1 MGFTSFWD
9 KLFNPQK
16 SAQNEPDDNVHIPT
30 AQATIGCDVYDE
42 NGQHIDRTFDYR
54 SGFHWVEEHPG
65 HFVWLQLRDPN
76 RRQMVHVG
84 RVYDLHELLVEDC
97 STDHQRPKLEAF
109 DDCLTLVAR
118 TLRYVDHE
126 VIDNPAD
133 AVETGEVVLVAG
145 KNYFISIQHGKGHS
159 LDHVHKRLSHNP
171 EDLAQGPMMCFY
183 RAVDHVVDSY
193 LKVAALMDNDID
205 DLEEE
210 VFDPSTDIDIDEI
223 YAVKR
228 EVLEIKHLISPLRT
242 PLHELCNSDQI
253 YVDEDIRSYFRD
265 VEDHL
270 LRAISDV
277 HGFDEVLSS
286 LIDAAAAKVGVE
298 QNVIS
303 RALSAWAAI
312 IAVPTL
318 IVSIYGMN
326 FQFMPLLQVDGAYYV
341 VLALMAIWSITM
353 YIVFRRKKWL

>member
-1 MGFTSFWD
+1 
-9 KLFNPQK
+9 
-16 SAQNEPDDNVHIPT
+16 
-30 AQATIGCDVYDE
+30 
-42 NGQHIDRTFDYR
+42 
-54 SGFHWVEEHPG
+54 
-65 HFVWLQLRDPN
+65 
-76 RRQMVHVG
+76 
-84 RVYDLHELLVEDC
+84 
-97 STDHQRPKLEAF
+97 
-109 DDCLTLVAR
+109 
-118 TLRYVDHE
+118 
-126 VIDNPAD
+126 
-133 AVETGEVVLVAG
+133 
-145 KNYFISIQHGKGHS
+145 
-159 LDHVHKRLSHNP
+159 
-171 EDLAQGPMMCFY
+171 
-183 RAVDHVVDSY
+183 
-193 LKVAALMDNDID
+193 MDNDID

-253 YVDEDIRSYFRD
+253 YVNEDIRSYFRD

-286 LIDAAAAKVGVE
+286 LVDAAAAKVGVQ
-298 QNVIS
+298 QNIIS

-318 IVSIYGMN
+318 IASIYGMN
-326 FQFMPLLQVDGAYYV
+326 FNFMPLLQFDGAYYAI
-341 VLALMAIWSITM
+341 LALMAIWAITM

>member
-223 YAVKR
+223 LCGQTRSAR
-228 EVLEIKHLISPLRT
+228 E
-242 PLHELCNSDQI
+242 
-253 YVDEDIRSYFRD
+253 
-265 VEDHL
+265 
-270 LRAISDV
+270 
-277 HGFDEVLSS
+277 SS
-286 LIDAAAAKVGVE
+286 
-298 QNVIS
+298 
-303 RALSAWAAI
+303 
-312 IAVPTL
+312 T
-318 IVSIYGMN
+318 
-326 FQFMPLLQVDGAYYV
+326 
-341 VLALMAIWSITM
+341 
-353 YIVFRRKKWL
+353 